1 MDIQDLKT
9 LIASRLDVEEFLD
22 LIGWTMFDLVDALEE
37 VIDENFEELLEA
49 CNGWKEEILWGTSAR
64 DTQQEP

>member
-1 MDIQDLKT
+1 MRPTTMDIQDLKT

-49 CNGWKEEILWGTSAR
+49 CNG
-64 DTQQEP
+64 